1 MKVFKR
7 IFCWLALIGCCIGVI
22 KLRPKAESSGNK
34 EVKNTII
41 TLWHIDTFEGGIGS
55 RQDFLSKASVR
66 FEKRYDGIFVC
77 VIGYTVEEAQENMNK
92 GIYPDMISYGIG
104 FDNYRN
110 MREIRAKSK
119 YFCTSG
125 GKKAAVGWCRGG
137 YVLLSHGSE
146 ESGDNA
152 SGDYIGGETTDYYM
166 NNAETIYNTGGIAGG
181 GIIDGKTNFKTGGDN
196 IGGKGQANAKTADNS
211 PDKDE
216 EIIISKG
223 KYNNPEIALAL
234 SGTDVKNYDIKSP
247 TEAYSYFLKNK
258 NAKLLGT
265 QRDIWRLENR
275 QVPFKIEKV
284 CSFSD
289 LVQYISVYTSDE
301 NKNFYSQKFIE
312 YLLSEDSQKRLTQIG
327 MLTVND
333 KSIYSK
339 DDAVNVLENSDINGG
354 LYVFTDREK
363 IEKLQS
369 EAARILSGDNKNLSK
384 LRDYLQWK

>member
-7 IFCWLALIGCCIGVI
+7 ILCWFALIGCCVGVI
-22 KLRPKAESSGNK
+22 KLRPKAESNGNK
-34 EVKNTII
+34 EIKNTII

-66 FEKRYDGIFVC
+66 FEKRYEGIFVC
-77 VIGYTVEEAQENMNK
+77 VIGYTVEEAQENINK

-104 FDNYRN
+104 FDKYRN
-110 MREIRAKSK
+110 MREIRTKSK
-119 YFCTSG
+119 YACMVN

-137 YVLLSHGSE
+137 YVILSHGSE
-146 ESGDNA
+146 ESGGYTGD
-152 SGDYIGGETTDYYM
+152 DYIGGETIDYYTG
-166 NNAETIYNTGGIAGG
+166 NAEKIYVAGG
-181 GIIDGKTNFKTGGDN
+181 GETNFKTGGGDDY
-196 IGGKGQANAKTADNS
+196 IKAKTADNLT
-211 PDKDE
+211 DKQTE

-223 KYNNPEIALAL
+223 KYNSPEIALAL
-234 SGTDVKNYDIKSP
+234 SGTSVKNYDIKSP

-258 NAKLLGT
+258 NAKFLGT

-333 KSIYSK
+333 KSIYSR
-339 DDAVNVLENSDINGG
+339 DDAANVLENGKISGG

-369 EAARILSGDNKNLSK
+369 EAVGILSGDNKNSSK

>member
-7 IFCWLALIGCCIGVI
+7 IFCWFALIGCCVGVI
-22 KLRPKAESSGNK
+22 KLRPKAESNGNK
-34 EVKNTII
+34 EIKKTII

-66 FEKRYDGIFVC
+66 FEKRYEGIFVC
-77 VIGYTVEEAQENMNK
+77 VIGYTVEEAQENINK

-104 FDNYRN
+104 FDKYRN
-110 MREIRAKSK
+110 MREIRTKSK
-119 YFCTSG
+119 YACMVN

-137 YVLLSHGSE
+137 YVILSHGSE
-146 ESGDNA
+146 ESGDYT
-152 SGDYIGGETTDYYM
+152 GDDYIGGETIDYYTGK
-166 NNAETIYNTGGIAGG
+166 AEKIYVAGG
-181 GIIDGKTNFKTGGDN
+181 GDN
-196 IGGKGQANAKTADNS
+196 HIKAKTADNLT
-211 PDKDE
+211 DKKTE

-223 KYNNPEIALAL
+223 KYNSPEIALAL
-234 SGTDVKNYDIKSP
+234 SGTSVKNYDIKSP

-258 NAKLLGT
+258 NAKFLGT

-333 KSIYSK
+333 KSIYSR
-339 DDAVNVLENSDINGG
+339 DDAANVLENGKISGG

-369 EAARILSGDNKNLSK
+369 EAVGILSGDNKNSSK

>member
-1 MKVFKR
+1 MAALFSYIFHMKVFKR
-7 IFCWLALIGCCIGVI
+7 IFCWFALIGCCVGVI
-22 KLRPKAESSGNK
+22 ELRPKAESNGNK
-34 EVKNTII
+34 EIKNTII

-66 FEKRYDGIFVC
+66 FEKRYEGVFVC
-77 VIGYTVEEAQENMNK
+77 VIGYTVEEAQENINK

-119 YFCTSG
+119 YACTVN

-137 YVLLSHGSE
+137 YVILSHGSE
-146 ESGDNA
+146 ESGGYTD
-152 SGDYIGGETTDYYM
+152 GDYIGGET
-166 NNAETIYNTGGIAGG
+166 
-181 GIIDGKTNFKTGGDN
+181 NFKTGGGDDY
-196 IGGKGQANAKTADNS
+196 IKAKTADNLT
-211 PDKDE
+211 DKQTE

-223 KYNNPEIALAL
+223 KYNSPEIALAL
-234 SGTDVKNYDIKSP
+234 SGTSVKNYDIKSP

-333 KSIYSK
+333 KSIYSR
-339 DDAVNVLENSDINGG
+339 DDAANVLENGKISGG

-369 EAARILSGDNKNLSK
+369 EAVGILSGDNKNSSK

>member
-7 IFCWLALIGCCIGVI
+7 IFCWLALLGCCVAVI
-22 KLRPKAESSGNK
+22 KLRPEAGSGGDK
-34 EVKNTII
+34 DTKNTII

-66 FEKRYDGIFVC
+66 FEKRYDGVFVC

-119 YFCTSG
+119 YFCTVN

-137 YVLLSHGSE
+137 YVLLSHGDNSSGE
-146 ESGDNA
+146 ESNGQ
-152 SGDYIGGETTDYYM
+152 SGGNLSDKQSGEVV
-166 NNAETIYNTGGIAGG
+166 
-181 GIIDGKTNFKTGGDN
+181 
-196 IGGKGQANAKTADNS
+196 
-211 PDKDE
+211 
-216 EIIISKG
+216 ISKG
-223 KYNNPEIALAL
+223 KYTSPEIALAL
-234 SGTDVKNYDIKSP
+234 SETEVKNYEIKSP
-247 TEAYSYFLKNK
+247 TQAYSYFLANK

-265 QRDIWRLENR
+265 QRDVWRLENR

-289 LVQYISVYTSDE
+289 LVQYISVYSSDE

-312 YLLSEDSQKRLTQIG
+312 YLLSEDSQKALTRIG

-333 KSIYSK
+333 KNIYSR
-339 DDAVNVLENSDINGG
+339 DDAVNALENSKINGG

-369 EAARILSGDNKNLSK
+369 EAVRILGGDNKNLSK

>member
-7 IFCWLALIGCCIGVI
+7 IFCWLALLVCCVGVI
-22 KLRPKAESSGNK
+22 KLRPEAESGGNK
-34 EVKNTII
+34 EIKNTII

-92 GIYPDMISYGIG
+92 GVYPDMISYGIG

-146 ESGDNA
+146 ESGDNL
-152 SGDYIGGETTDYYM
+152 SGESIDECF
-166 NNAETIYNTGGIAGG
+166 AGS
-181 GIIDGKTNFKTGGDN
+181 
-196 IGGKGQANAKTADNS
+196 KGQANAKTTDNS

-216 EIIISKG
+216 KIIISKG
-223 KYNNPEIALAL
+223 KYTSPEIALAL

-333 KSIYSK
+333 KNIYSQ

-369 EAARILSGDNKNLSK
+369 EAVGILNGDNKNLSK

>member
-1 MKVFKR
+1 MAALFSYIFHMKVFKR
-7 IFCWLALIGCCIGVI
+7 IFCWFALIGCCVGVI
-22 KLRPKAESSGNK
+22 KLRPKAESNGNK
-34 EVKNTII
+34 EIKNTII

-66 FEKRYDGIFVC
+66 FEKRYEGVFVC
-77 VIGYTVEEAQENMNK
+77 VIGYTVEEAQENINK

-119 YFCTSG
+119 YACTVN

-137 YVLLSHGSE
+137 YVILSHGSE
-146 ESGDNA
+146 ENGGYTD
-152 SGDYIGGETTDYYM
+152 GDYIGGETTDYY
-166 NNAETIYNTGGIAGG
+166 TGKAVKFYVAGG
-181 GIIDGKTNFKTGGDN
+181 GETNFKTGGGDDY
-196 IGGKGQANAKTADNS
+196 IKAKTADNLI
-211 PDKDE
+211 DKQTE

-223 KYNNPEIALAL
+223 KYNSPEIALAL
-234 SGTDVKNYDIKSP
+234 SGTSVKNYDIKSP

-258 NAKLLGT
+258 NAKFLGT

-275 QVPFKIEKV
+275 RVPFKIEKI

-333 KSIYSK
+333 KSIYSR
-339 DDAVNVLENSDINGG
+339 DDAANVLENGKISGG

-369 EAARILSGDNKNLSK
+369 EAVGILSGDNKNSSK

>member
-1 MKVFKR
+1 MAALFSYIFHMKVFKR
-7 IFCWLALIGCCIGVI
+7 IFCWFALIGCCVGVI
-22 KLRPKAESSGNK
+22 KLRPKAESNGNK
-34 EVKNTII
+34 EIKNTII

-66 FEKRYDGIFVC
+66 FEKRYEGVFVC
-77 VIGYTVEEAQENMNK
+77 VIGYTVEEAQENINK

-119 YFCTSG
+119 YACTVN

-146 ESGDNA
+146 ENGDNA
-152 SGDYIGGETTDYYM
+152 GGDYTSDY
-166 NNAETIYNTGGIAGG
+166 TGG
-181 GIIDGKTNFKTGGDN
+181 GDDH
-196 IGGKGQANAKTADNS
+196 IKAKTADNLT
-211 PDKDE
+211 DKQTE

-223 KYNNPEIALAL
+223 KYNSPEIALAL
-234 SGTDVKNYDIKSP
+234 SGTSVKNYDIKSP

-258 NAKLLGT
+258 NAKFLGT

-333 KSIYSK
+333 KSIYSR
-339 DDAVNVLENSDINGG
+339 DDAANILENGKISGG

-369 EAARILSGDNKNLSK
+369 EAVGILSGDNKNSSK
-384 LRDYLQWK
+384 LRNYLQWK